1 MIKIEI
7 YTLGH
12 SNYSFDKFIE
22 ILKKYNI
29 NCVVDIRAIP
39 YSKYNTQYNKEFFQ
53 ANLKKLG
60 YTYIYMAD
68 EFGAKRRTRNSYND
82 EGYADFDKVILED
95 EFKRGIE
102 RLKVGCSKNY
112 KIVLLGAMQEPIRCH
127 RAILLG
133 KELIKAGFDVKH
145 IMHEG
150 DLKVQSELEEQLLEK
165 YFEDRNQLTID
176 SLLGNAISREDMIKE
191 GYKLANKEIGY
202 RIEKLK
208 DNKSTKI

>member
-1 MIKIEI
+1 MVKIEI

-12 SNYSFDKFIE
+12 SNYPFDKFIE
-22 ILKKYNI
+22 ILKKYDI
-29 NCVVDIRAIP
+29 NCVVDIRSTP
-39 YSKYNTQYNKEFFQ
+39 YSKYNTQYNKEFLHET
-53 ANLKKLG
+53 LKNLG

-68 EFGAKRRTRNSYND
+68 EFGAKRKTKVSYND

-133 KELIKAGFDVKH
+133 KELIKAGFDVKQC
-145 IMHEG
+145 M
-150 DLKVQSELEEQLLEK
+150 KV
-165 YFEDRNQLTID
+165 I
-176 SLLGNAISREDMIKE
+176 
-191 GYKLANKEIGY
+191 
-202 RIEKLK
+202 
-208 DNKSTKI
+208 

>member
-12 SNYSFDKFIE
+12 SNYPFDKFIE

-53 ANLKKLG
+53 SNLKKLG

-68 EFGAKRRTRNSYND
+68 EFGAKRKTRISYND

-95 EFKRGIE
+95 DFKRGIE
-102 RLKVGCSKNY
+102 RIKMGCSKNY
-112 KIVLLGAMQEPIRCH
+112 KIVILGAMQEPIRCP

-133 KELIKAGFDVKH
+133 KELIKEGFDVKH

-150 DLKVQSELEEQLLEK
+150 NLKTQEELEEQLLEK
-165 YFEDRNQLTID
+165 YFEGRNQLTMD
-176 SLLGNAISREDMIKE
+176 SLLGNAMSREDMINE
-191 GYKLANKEIGY
+191 SYKLANKEIGY
-202 RIEKLK
+202 RIEKIK
-208 DNKSTKI
+208 

>member
-1 MIKIEI
+1 MVKIEI

-12 SNYSFDKFIE
+12 SNYPFDKFIE
-22 ILKKYNI
+22 LLKKYDI
-29 NCVVDIRAIP
+29 NCVVDIRSTP
-39 YSKYNTQYNKEFFQ
+39 YSKYNTQYNKEFLHET
-53 ANLKKLG
+53 LKNLG
-60 YTYIYMAD
+60 YTYIYKAD
-68 EFGAKRRTRNSYND
+68 EFGAKRKTKVSYND

>member
-12 SNYSFDKFIE
+12 SNYPFDKFIE
-22 ILKKYNI
+22 ILKKYDI
-29 NCVVDIRAIP
+29 NCVVDIRSTP
-39 YSKYNTQYNKEFFQ
+39 YSKYNTQYNKEFLHET
-53 ANLKKLG
+53 LKNLG

-82 EGYADFDKVILED
+82 EGYADFDKVILEED
-95 EFKRGIE
+95 FKKGIE
-102 RLKVGCSKNY
+102 RLKVGCAKNY
-112 KIVLLGAMQEPIRCH
+112 KIVLLGAMQEPIRCP

-133 KELIKAGFDVKH
+133 RELIKEGFNVKH

-150 DLKVQSELEEQLLEK
+150 DLKTQDELEEQLLEK
-165 YFEDRNQLTID
+165 YFEERNQLTMD
-176 SLLGNAISREDMIKE
+176 SLLGNAMSREDMIKE
-191 GYKLANKEIGY
+191 SYKLANKEIGY

-208 DNKSTKI
+208 DK

>member
-1 MIKIEI
+1 MVKIEI

-12 SNYSFDKFIE
+12 SNYPFDKFIE
-22 ILKKYNI
+22 ILKKYDI
-29 NCVVDIRAIP
+29 NCVVDIRSTP
-39 YSKYNTQYNKEFFQ
+39 YSKYNTQYNKEFLHET
-53 ANLKKLG
+53 LKNLG

-68 EFGAKRRTRNSYND
+68 EFGAKRKTKVSYND
-82 EGYADFDKVILED
+82 KGYADFDKVILED

-102 RLKVGCSKNY
+102 RLKVGCAKNY

>member
-1 MIKIEI
+1 MVKIEI

-12 SNYSFDKFIE
+12 SNYPFYKFIE
-22 ILKKYNI
+22 ILKKYDI
-29 NCVVDIRAIP
+29 NYVVDIRSTP
-39 YSKYNTQYNKEFFQ
+39 YSKYNTQYNKEFLHET
-53 ANLKKLG
+53 LKNLG

-68 EFGAKRRTRNSYND
+68 EFGAKRKTKVSYTD